1 MQEKALAA
9 GASSTEA
16 QSAAPQG
23 AGAEVAFS
31 SSASANELSDAM
43 KLVPPPEPAGESTS
57 STNSA
62 ASAAPSTGDASQA
75 ASAGAAAQR
84 RFFDFRSALRATMNA
99 LTKELS
105 LRPTPTPECEASHV
119 SAEQCEATSEEHSA
133 RRRPIGLSGHTSTV
147 AIPEVLGF
155 LAQCRKSGTLWIW
168 NEHDDYRVQLV
179 GGNVTFARSEAPR
192 QGSLLGEILIA
203 QGAVDAT
210 RFMEFMAQKREP
222 GPLGDA
228 LIAAGL
234 VTKEA
239 LRAAVQHQAQCVFD
253 RAFGMEDAYFRFDA
267 DEGIDTSEGIRISVT
282 KMLLETARERDESE
296 RRLARSS
303 IDQRVA

>member
-1 MQEKALAA
+1 
-9 GASSTEA
+9 
-16 QSAAPQG
+16 
-23 AGAEVAFS
+23 
-31 SSASANELSDAM
+31 M

-57 STNSA
+57 ATNSA
-62 ASAAPSTGDASQA
+62 AGADPSTRA
-75 ASAGAAAQR
+75 ASDAATAQR
-84 RFFDFRSALRATMNA
+84 RFFDFRGALRATMNA

-105 LRPTPTPECEASHV
+105 LRPSPAPECEGSHV
-119 SAEQCEATSEEHSA
+119 GAEPCEATPEELST
-133 RRRPIGLSGHTSTV
+133 RRRPVGLSGHTSTV

-155 LAQCRKSGTLWIW
+155 LAQCHKSGTLWIW

-210 RFMEFMAQKREP
+210 RFMEFMAQEREP

-267 DEGIDTSEGIRISVT
+267 DEGVDTSEGIRISVT